1 MVKDFYSLIESINSV
16 VWDLPVII
24 LLVGTG
30 IFLTLRLKGLQI
42 RRFGLATRFVFQG
55 ARKKDKS
62 EKHSGD
68 ISPFQALTTEMGSII
83 GNGNIAGVATAIA
96 IGGPGA
102 MFWMWLSAFFGMATK
117 YAEVVLGVKFR
128 VKAQDGT
135 TAAGPMYYLKNGLR
149 IPFLGGLFAFM
160 LMVGNFFTSPLQ
172 QTNSIALVFQSKLG
186 IPRVLS
192 AIVVAF
198 IAWIVI
204 IGGIKSIGRF
214 AEKMVP
220 FMVIVYIL
228 GSLGV
233 ILSHISML
241 PNALRL
247 IFVGAFTPMAA
258 TGGFLGSAVRQTM
271 RYGIARG
278 VMSNE
283 AGVGTAGVIHGA
295 AKVEDPARQGLVAL
309 WGVFVDTIIICSL
322 TGIAIVITGQW
333 SNGLTSTAL
342 TASAFDAAFPAF
354 GGFIVLFSSVMFGLT
369 SLISG
374 AYTGGQSCEFFL
386 GSKAKKIYYWILCV
400 MMFFGG
406 IMKVEA
412 VWSLGDIVNG
422 FKIVANV
429 IGLVGLSH
437 VIVRVTKDF
446 IVKRQKNHLD

>member
-1 MVKDFYSLIESINSV
+1 MVRDFYSLIESINSV

-42 RRFGLATRFVFQG
+42 RQFGLATRFVFQG

-102 MFWMWLSAFFGMATK
+102 LFWMWLSAFFGMATK

-160 LMVGNFFTSPLQ
+160 LMFGNFFTSPLQ

-186 IPRVLS
+186 IPRFVS
-192 AIVVAF
+192 AFAVAF
-198 IAWIVI
+198 LAWIVI

-295 AKVEDPARQGLVAL
+295 AKAEDPARQGLVAL

-446 IVKRQKNHLD
+446 IAKRQKNYLD

>member
-1 MVKDFYSLIESINSV
+1 MIKNLYEIIEQINSV

-30 IFLTLRLKGLQI
+30 IFLTIRLKGLQI
-42 RRFGLATRFVFQG
+42 RKFGLATRYVFQG
-55 ARKKDKS
+55 ARRKDKS

-102 MFWMWLSAFFGMATK
+102 LFWMWLSAFFGMATK

-128 VKAQDGT
+128 VKAEDGT
-135 TAAGPMYYLKNGLR
+135 MAAGPMYYLKNGLHL
-149 IPFLGGLFAFM
+149 PFLGGLFAFM
-160 LMVGNFFTSPLQ
+160 LLVGNFFTSPLQ

-186 IPRVLS
+186 IPRFVS
-192 AIVVAF
+192 AIIVTF
-198 IAWIVI
+198 IAWVVI

-220 FMVIVYIL
+220 FMVVVYVL
-228 GSLGV
+228 GCLGV
-233 ILSHISML
+233 ILSQVSMF
-241 PNALRL
+241 PQALKL
-247 IFVGAFTPMAA
+247 IFVGAFTPTAA
-258 TGGFLGSAVRQTM
+258 AGGFLGSAVRQTM

-283 AGVGTAGVIHGA
+283 AGIGTAGVIHGA
-295 AKVEDPARQGLVAL
+295 ARVEEPTRQGLISL
-309 WGVFVDTIIICSL
+309 WAVFVDTIIICSL
-322 TGIAIVITGQW
+322 TGISIIITGQW

-342 TASAFDAAFPAF
+342 TASAFDAALPEF
-354 GGFIVLFSSVMFGLT
+354 GGFIVLISSVLFGFT

-386 GSKAKKIYYWILCV
+386 GSKTKKIYYWILCV

-412 VWSLGDIVNG
+412 VWSMGDIVNG
-422 FKIVANV
+422 LKIVANV
-429 IGLVGLSH
+429 IGLIGLSG
-437 VIVRVTKDF
+437 IIYKVTKTFFDSLSEDN
-446 IVKRQKNHLD
+446 RT

>member
-1 MVKDFYSLIESINSV
+1 MIKNLYEIIEQINSV

-30 IFLTLRLKGLQI
+30 IFLTIRLKGLQI
-42 RRFGLATRFVFQG
+42 RKFGLATRYVFQG
-55 ARKKDKS
+55 ARRKDKS

-102 MFWMWLSAFFGMATK
+102 LFWMWLSAFFGMATK

-128 VKAQDGT
+128 VKAEDGT

-149 IPFLGGLFAFM
+149 LPFLGGLFAFM
-160 LMVGNFFTSPLQ
+160 LLVGNFFTSPLQ

-186 IPRVLS
+186 IPRYAS
-192 AIVVAF
+192 AIVVTF
-198 IAWIVI
+198 VAWVVI

-220 FMVIVYIL
+220 LMVVVYVL
-228 GSLGV
+228 GCLAV
-233 ILSHISML
+233 ILSQASMF
-241 PNALRL
+241 PHALKL
-247 IFVGAFTPMAA
+247 IFVGAFTPTAA
-258 TGGFLGSAVRQTM
+258 VGGFLGAAIRQTM

-283 AGVGTAGVIHGA
+283 AGIGTAGVIHGA
-295 AKVEDPARQGLVAL
+295 ARVEEPSRQGLISL
-309 WGVFVDTIIICSL
+309 WAVFVDTMIICSL
-322 TGIAIVITGQW
+322 TGISIIITGQW

-342 TASAFDAAFPAF
+342 TASAFDAALPEF
-354 GGFIVLFSSVMFGLT
+354 GGFIVLFSSVLFGFT

-386 GSKAKKIYYWILCV
+386 GSKTKKIYYWILCV

-412 VWSLGDIVNG
+412 VWSMGDIVNG
-422 FKIVANV
+422 LKIVANV
-429 IGLVGLSH
+429 IGLVGLSG
-437 VIVRVTKDF
+437 VIYKVTKAFFDK
-446 IVKRQKNHLD
+446 ISEEDRT

>member
-1 MVKDFYSLIESINSV
+1 MIKNLYEIIEQINSV

-30 IFLTLRLKGLQI
+30 IFLTIRLKGLQI
-42 RRFGLATRFVFQG
+42 RKFGLATRYVFQG
-55 ARKKDKS
+55 ARRKDRS

-102 MFWMWLSAFFGMATK
+102 LFWMWLSAFFGMATK

-128 VKAQDGT
+128 VKAEDGT
-135 TAAGPMYYLKNGLR
+135 MAAGPMYYLKNGLHL
-149 IPFLGGLFAFM
+149 PFLGGLFAFM
-160 LMVGNFFTSPLQ
+160 LLVGNFFTSPLQ

-186 IPRVLS
+186 VPRFVS
-192 AIVVAF
+192 AIIVTF
-198 IAWIVI
+198 IAWVVI

-220 FMVIVYIL
+220 FMVVVYVL
-228 GSLGV
+228 GCLGV
-233 ILSHISML
+233 ILSQVSMF
-241 PNALRL
+241 PQALKL
-247 IFVGAFTPMAA
+247 IFVGAFTPTAA
-258 TGGFLGSAVRQTM
+258 AGGFLGSAVRQTM

-283 AGVGTAGVIHGA
+283 AGIGTAGVIHGA
-295 AKVEDPARQGLVAL
+295 ARVEEPTRQGLISL
-309 WGVFVDTIIICSL
+309 WAVFVDTMIICSL
-322 TGIAIVITGQW
+322 TGISIIITGQW

-342 TASAFDAAFPAF
+342 TASAFDAALPEF
-354 GGFIVLFSSVMFGLT
+354 GGFIVLFSSVLFGFT

-386 GSKAKKIYYWILCV
+386 GSKTKKIYYWILCV

-412 VWSLGDIVNG
+412 VWSMGDIVNG
-422 FKIVANV
+422 LKIVANV
-429 IGLVGLSH
+429 IGLIGLSG
-437 VIVRVTKDF
+437 IIYKVTKAFFDSLSEDN
-446 IVKRQKNHLD
+446 RT

>member
-1 MVKDFYSLIESINSV
+1 MIKNLYEIIEQINSV
-16 VWDLPVII
+16 VWDFPVII

-42 RRFGLATRFVFQG
+42 RKFGLATRYVFQG
-55 ARKKDKS
+55 ARRKDKS

-96 IGGPGA
+96 IGGPGSL
-102 MFWMWLSAFFGMATK
+102 FWMWLSAFFGMATK

-128 VKAQDGT
+128 VKAEDGT
-135 TAAGPMYYLKNGLR
+135 MAAGPMYYLKNGLR
-149 IPFLGGLFAFM
+149 IPFLGGLFALM
-160 LMVGNFFTSPLQ
+160 LLVGNFFTSPLQ

-186 IPRVLS
+186 IPRYAS
-192 AIVVAF
+192 AIAVAF
-198 IAWIVI
+198 IAWVVI

-220 FMVIVYIL
+220 FMVIVYVL
-228 GSLGV
+228 GCLGV
-233 ILSHISML
+233 ILSHIPML
-241 PNALRL
+241 PHALKL
-247 IFVGAFTPMAA
+247 IFVGAFSPTAA
-258 TGGFLGSAVRQTM
+258 AGGFLGSAVRQTM

-295 AKVEDPARQGLVAL
+295 ARAEEPTRQGLVAL

-322 TGIAIVITGQW
+322 TGISIVITGQW

-342 TASAFDAAFPAF
+342 TASAFDAALPEF
-354 GGFIVLFSSVMFGLT
+354 GGFIVLLSSVLFGFT

-386 GSKAKKIYYWILCV
+386 GSKTKKIYYWLLCV

-412 VWSLGDIVNG
+412 VWSMGDIVNG
-422 FKIVANV
+422 LKIVANV
-429 IGLVGLSH
+429 IGLIGLSG
-437 VIVRVTKDF
+437 IIYKVTKVFFD
-446 IVKRQKNHLD
+446 KLSEDNRT

>member
-1 MVKDFYSLIESINSV
+1 MIKDFYSLIESINSV

-30 IFLTLRLKGLQI
+30 IFLTFRLKGLQI
-42 RRFGLATRFVFQG
+42 KRFRLATRFVFQG

-160 LMVGNFFTSPLQ
+160 LLVGNFFTSPLQ

-186 IPRVLS
+186 IPRILS
-192 AIVVAF
+192 ALVVAF

-220 FMVIVYIL
+220 FMVVVYVL

-233 ILSHISML
+233 ILSHVSMI
-241 PNALRL
+241 PDALRL
-247 IFVGAFTPMAA
+247 IFVSAFTPVAA
-258 TGGFLGSAVRQTM
+258 TGGFLGSVVRQTM

-295 AKVEDPARQGLVAL
+295 AKAEDPARQGLVAL

-354 GGFIVLFSSVMFGLT
+354 GGFIVLLSSVLFGFT

-386 GSKAKKIYYWILCV
+386 GSRTKKIYYWILCV

-412 VWSLGDIVNG
+412 VWSMGDIVNG
-422 FKIVANV
+422 SKIVANV

-437 VIVRVTKDF
+437 VVVRVTKDF
-446 IVKRQKNHLD
+446 IAKRQKNHLS

>member
-1 MVKDFYSLIESINSV
+1 MIKNLYEIIEQINSV
-16 VWDLPVII
+16 VWDFPVII

-30 IFLTLRLKGLQI
+30 VFLTLRLKGLQI
-42 RRFGLATRFVFQG
+42 RKFGLATRYVFQG
-55 ARKKDKS
+55 ARRKDKS

-96 IGGPGA
+96 IGGPGSL
-102 MFWMWLSAFFGMATK
+102 FWMWLSAFFGMATK

-128 VKAQDGT
+128 VKAEDGT

-149 IPFLGGLFAFM
+149 IPFLGGVFALM
-160 LMVGNFFTSPLQ
+160 LLIGNFFTSPLQ

-186 IPRVLS
+186 IPRYVS

-220 FMVIVYIL
+220 FMVIVYVL
-228 GSLGV
+228 GCLGV
-233 ILSHISML
+233 ILSHLPML
-241 PNALRL
+241 PHALKL
-247 IFVGAFTPMAA
+247 IFVGAFSPTAA
-258 TGGFLGSAVRQTM
+258 AGGFLGSAVRQTM

-295 AKVEDPARQGLVAL
+295 ARAEEPTRQGLVAL

-322 TGIAIVITGQW
+322 TGISIVITGQW

-342 TASAFDAAFPAF
+342 TASAFDAALPEF
-354 GGFIVLFSSVMFGLT
+354 GGFIVLLSSVLFGFT

-386 GSKAKKIYYWILCV
+386 GSKTKKIYYWLLCV

-412 VWSLGDIVNG
+412 VWSMGDIVNG
-422 FKIVANV
+422 LKIVANV
-429 IGLVGLSH
+429 IGLIGLSG
-437 VIVRVTKDF
+437 IIYKVTKVFFD
-446 IVKRQKNHLD
+446 KLSEDNRT

>member
-102 MFWMWLSAFFGMATK
+102 LFWMWLSAFFGMATK

-220 FMVIVYIL
+220 FMVIIYIL

-295 AKVEDPARQGLVAL
+295 AKAEDPARQGLVAL

-446 IVKRQKNHLD
+446 IAKRQKNHLD